1 MAHIPALP
9 PELARNQ
16 IEMGNETVLTIARTV
31 DAKDENTSQHSARV
45 AQYSLMI
52 ARELGFD
59 EQSCEELKRAA
70 LLHDIGKIGIPD
82 SILNKPARLTDEE
95 YKIMKS
101 HVVKGGEILKNFTLI
116 KNVEQGALYHHERYD
131 GSGYVHGLK
140 GEEMT
145 IKCENHRYRRC
156 V

>member
-1 MAHIPALP
+1 MKPFLPLPGLWMQKMKIPASIP
-9 PELARNQ
+9 
-16 IEMGNETVLTIARTV
+16 
-31 DAKDENTSQHSARV
+31 ARV

-95 YKIMKS
+95 
-101 HVVKGGEILKNFTLI
+101 
-116 KNVEQGALYHHERYD
+116 
-131 GSGYVHGLK
+131 
-140 GEEMT
+140 
-145 IKCENHRYRRC
+145 
-156 V
+156 